1 IWFVYRMVRDW
12 SRPLNFA
19 VSVADTIAAGREVNE
34 TEFQGQHDI
43 GNLLQ
48 SLSGMYKSLKRYR
61 AEVEA
66 SQSGLQEKIQQL
78 SESKSSL
85 AEAQRLA
92 RLGNWHWDCTSPTAY
107 WSDEMYRIL
116 SASPSECEP
125 ALQTYLALME
135 PRSAEN
141 FDSKVKELTRVAGSV
156 SDEQNI
162 RAFDGN
168 QRVVHHHVSS
178 QANAS
183 GQVIRLCGTIQDITA
198 RRHAEQEIRRLA
210 LYDGLTGLP
219 NRRYFLD
226 QLEHTIAQARRSGE
240 QVAAMFLDLDR
251 FKRINDTLGHA
262 AGDALLKEAA
272 RRLGQCVR
280 DSDYVAREPNEPT
293 DDESNVA
300 RLGGDEFTATLVDLK
315 RPQDAAKV
323 ALRIL
328 HAMSEPFQIDGN
340 DLVVTA
346 SVGIAVYPQDG
357 DSAEVLLKNADT
369 AMYRAKE
376 LGKNTYQFFTEDM
389 NSTAFAKLTLESEL
403 QKALERDQFV
413 LHYQPKIDIHSGKI
427 AGVEALI
434 RWSHPEWG
442 LMAPGQFIALAEEIG
457 LITVIGSW
465 VMERACCQLKQWRDA
480 GLPPISMAVN
490 LASPSFRQPNLV
502 HQVGALLKCY
512 DVDAKLLQIEA
523 TESIMM
529 TDVVTTMKT
538 LTQLR
543 ELGVKLSIDDF
554 GTGYSSLS
562 YLRRFPIDQLKIDR
576 SFVIDM
582 VGNADAAAIAGAI
595 VSLGTSLGLELV
607 AEGVE
612 TQQQACLLRD
622 MGCRM
627 MQGYYFARPVPAD
640 EIAALL
646 SNGTSFVLTPQ
657 QPEPEYPAGLT
668 AEYA

>member
-1 IWFVYRMVRDW
+1 
-12 SRPLNFA
+12 
-19 VSVADTIAAGREVNE
+19 
-34 TEFQGQHDI
+34 
-43 GNLLQ
+43 
-48 SLSGMYKSLKRYR
+48 
-61 AEVEA
+61 
-66 SQSGLQEKIQQL
+66 
-78 SESKSSL
+78 
-85 AEAQRLA
+85 
-92 RLGNWHWDCTSPTAY
+92 
-107 WSDEMYRIL
+107 
-116 SASPSECEP
+116 
-125 ALQTYLALME
+125 
-135 PRSAEN
+135 
-141 FDSKVKELTRVAGSV
+141 
-156 SDEQNI
+156 
-162 RAFDGN
+162 
-168 QRVVHHHVSS
+168 
-178 QANAS
+178 
-183 GQVIRLCGTIQDITA
+183 
-198 RRHAEQEIRRLA
+198 
-210 LYDGLTGLP
+210 
-219 NRRYFLD
+219 
-226 QLEHTIAQARRSGE
+226 
-240 QVAAMFLDLDR
+240 
-251 FKRINDTLGHA
+251 
-262 AGDALLKEAA
+262 
-272 RRLGQCVR
+272 
-280 DSDYVAREPNEPT
+280 
-293 DDESNVA
+293 
-300 RLGGDEFTATLVDLK
+300 
-315 RPQDAAKV
+315 
-323 ALRIL
+323 
-328 HAMSEPFQIDGN
+328 MSEPFQIDGN